1 MMKMWDQMRSFLAR
15 LLRRAAETI
24 DGRSSPESGPQHLGD
39 RLDEA
44 VQRRARQTDQLER
57 VETQLEAIQTG
68 MGTLRESLGTMHERI
83 TQARERQQ
91 QIEANQQNLEEG
103 TRQLAATLVQKEETL
118 EKIDT
123 LVEIEERRL
132 GLRQLLAT
140 PATSAMI
147 GAFTATLLMWIL

>member
-1 MMKMWDQMRSFLAR
+1 MRSLLAR
-15 LLRRAAETI
+15 LLRRAAKTI

-44 VQRRARQTDQLER
+44 VQRRARQTDQLEQ
-57 VETQLEAIQTG
+57 VEAQLDRIQEG
-68 MGTLRESLGTMHERI
+68 LGTLRESLGRMHRRI
-83 TQARERQQ
+83 TETRERQQ
-91 QIEANQQNLEEG
+91 QIEANQQDLEEG

-118 EKIDT
+118 KKIDK
-123 LVEIEERRL
+123 LVKIEERRL

-147 GAFTATLLMWIL
+147 GALIATLVMRIL